1 MTVLKNP
8 RYEPTATT
16 AVTPPLTVERT
27 QLSDVDI
34 LASEAGAL
42 RSGVGLLSQDVAQ
55 VHGDSLQLQLES
67 HAAAA
72 ARRSPL
78 DLLNELAG
86 QGFSWTSVAR
96 VVGVSIPAVRKW
108 RNGKPVS
115 GKNRRNLALMVAFV
129 NVLEEDHLIQDG
141 ASWLDMPL
149 AKSSFTG
156 IDVLAA
162 GQAHELM
169 QYAAGHISNKDLL
182 DSAMP
187 TWRHTMEDHFETY
200 EAPDGEVAIRIHPG
214 DHPG

>member
-1 MTVLKNP
+1 MTVLNPP

-16 AVTPPLTVERT
+16 ALTPPRTVERT
-27 QLSDVDI
+27 QLSHVDI

-72 ARRSPL
+72 AKRSPL
-78 DLLNELAG
+78 DLLNELASR
-86 QGFSWTSVAR
+86 GFSWTSVAR

-108 RNGKPVS
+108 RNGKPLS
-115 GKNRRNLALMVAFV
+115 GENRRNLALIVAFV
-129 NVLEEDHLIQDG
+129 KVLEEDHLIQDG

-156 IDVLAA
+156 IDVLAT

-169 QYAAGHISNKDLL
+169 QYAAEHISSKDLL
-182 DSAMP
+182 DSAIP
-187 TWRHTMEDHFETY
+187 TWRETLEGRFETY
-200 EAPDGEVAIRIHPG
+200 EAPDGEVAIRIRREDNPG
-214 DHPG
+214 